1 MANIGERHP
10 WTADLTPVATTA
22 PRNAT
27 DDASRLW
34 TVQLPSTVDASVLDK
49 LSWIREGDAW
59 TASVDG
65 TAYVMEPVTSGS
77 PWYVVDDGAM
87 LPVERQM
94 VVRVVVGEY
103 VREDRGVADK
113 RKKKRKSKHS
123 S

>member
-1 MANIGERHP
+1 MANIEERHP

-22 PRNAT
+22 PRSAT

-94 VVRVVVGEY
+94 VVRVVVGEHGK
-103 VREDRGVADK
+103 REDRGVAGEKK
-113 RKKKRKSKHS
+113 RKKRKSKH
-123 S
+123 